1 MLSPFL
7 SRQRIAY
14 FSMEI
19 GVRADLPTYSGGLGI
34 LAGDIL
40 RSAADLDL
48 PMVGVTLIARRGYFR
63 QILSAKGVQ
72 HEEPDPWNPSDT
84 CTPLDAKVSVSI
96 EGREVWIRAWLHMME
111 GHTGDRLPVIFLD
124 TDLPENAAGD
134 RELTHYLYGG
144 DSEYRFKQEV
154 ILGIGGVHILHALRF
169 RIRKYH
175 MNEGHAALL
184 ALELLRD
191 SKVSAAEMR
200 DGESPY
206 DLHSVRSRCDFTTHT
221 PVGAGR
227 DEFDYALVNRVL
239 GDSFDNAT
247 LRLLG
252 GQERLDMSRLGM
264 NLSGYVNG
272 VAKRHAETSRTL
284 FPGYAVRSI
293 TNGVHPHT
301 WVSPSFAALFDRH
314 LPGWCNEPEILVRAD
329 CCIAPEDLWQAH
341 LGAKTSLLDYV
352 RAKSGVTLDAS
363 QPILGFARRM
373 TSYKRPELLFSDL
386 ERLRTIARRTP
397 FQIVLAGKAHPR
409 DTEGKERIARL
420 HAALRAL
427 APEINGVYLPN
438 YDMAMAQKLVAG
450 VDVWLNTPQP
460 PLEASG
466 TSGMKAAMNGVPSL
480 SVLDGWWAEGCI
492 EGVTGW
498 AIGDGR
504 IETAIDDARSLYD
517 KLEQRVLPLY
527 YEDRAGW
534 TYVMKATISRNG
546 MLFNSHR
553 MMRRYAAEA
562 YL

>member
-7 SRQRIAY
+7 SRQRVAY

-19 GVRADLPTYSGGLGI
+19 AVRADLPTYSGGLGI
-34 LAGDIL
+34 LAGDIM

-63 QILSAKGVQ
+63 QILSPDGVQ

-84 CTPLDAKVSVSI
+84 CTPLGAKVSVSI
-96 EGREVWIRAWLHMME
+96 EGRDVWVSAWLHLIE

-124 TDLPENAAGD
+124 TDLHENATAD

-144 DSEYRFKQEV
+144 DSDYRLKQEV
-154 ILGIGGVHILHALRF
+154 ILGIGGVRILHALGF
-169 RIRKYH
+169 SIRKYH

-191 SKVSAAEMR
+191 SRASVSDVR
-200 DGESPY
+200 PGESAF
-206 DLHSVRSRCDFTTHT
+206 DLHSVRSRCIFTTHT

-227 DEFDYALVNRVL
+227 DEFDHALVTNVL
-239 GDSFDNAT
+239 GNFFESVA
-247 LRLLG
+247 LRHLG

-272 VAKRHAETSRTL
+272 VAERHAETSRTL

-301 WVSPSFAALFDRH
+301 WVNPSLAALFDRH

-329 CCIAPEDLWQAH
+329 CCISPEDLWQAH
-341 LGAKTSLLDYV
+341 LAAKEALLEYV
-352 RAKSGVTLDAS
+352 RVTSGLTLDPT
-363 QPILGFARRM
+363 QPIIGFARRM

-386 ERLRTIARRTP
+386 DRLRAIGRGTP
-397 FQIVLAGKAHPR
+397 FQVVLSGKSHPH
-409 DTEGKERIARL
+409 DAQGKERIVHL
-420 HAALRAL
+420 HDALRAL

-438 YDMAMAQKLVAG
+438 YSMEMAQKLVAG

-498 AIGDGR
+498 AIGDGQA
-504 IETAIDDARSLYD
+504 ETSADDATSLYD
-517 KLEQRVLPLY
+517 KLERHVLPLY
-527 YEDRAGW
+527 YKDRAGW
-534 TYVMKATISRNG
+534 TYVMKSAISRNG
-546 MLFNSHR
+546 SLFHSHR